1 MTAIKKTVQKQ
12 MLPHGFGCHN
22 IGFVVSPYAT
32 TSSNWLL

>member
-1 MTAIKKTVQKQ
+1 MTAIKKTAQKQ

-22 IGFVVSPYAT
+22 ICFVASPYAT